1 MIPTHN
7 NEDVEL
13 GALALSNAVE
23 VYGPTIGSKAVLDA
37 TSRRIASRAVRK
49 AAHDLN
55 GSDPSI
61 DIVVQW
67 LLKRASD
74 IRDGVL

>member
-1 MIPTHN
+1 MRLFN
-7 NEDVEL
+7 DEDIEL
-13 GALALSNAVE
+13 GALALNNAVE
-23 VYGPTIGSKAVLDA
+23 VYGPIIGAEAVLDA

-49 AAHDLN
+49 AAHDLD

-61 DIVVQW
+61 DPVVKW
-67 LLKRASD
+67 LLKRAGD